1 MTKACNPKTTE
12 TRDRR
17 NAEAHW
23 PAFVA
28 SLVSSKPVKNLLRV
42 DEFLKITLEIVLW
55 PPHICA
61 HMYMYLHTW
70 ACMCAFF

>member
-17 NAEAHW
+17 NSEAHW

-61 HMYMYLHTW
+61 HMYMHLHTW
-70 ACMCAFF
+70 ACTCAFF